1 LELLWKP
8 LEPAVRREM
17 AIPSFETVRNYVD
30 LTKPRLLPMVLFT
43 GLPVMG
49 MAVGGWP
56 PFGFSVLTLL
66 GIALAASSA
75 NTLNAYIERDLDA
88 VMERTRERP
97 LPAGRIAPRA
107 ALGFGLALGVGSAVL
122 LYALAGP
129 PAAGVC
135 IASILFYVFVYT
147 VWLKPRSSWNVVIGG
162 AAGAAA
168 PLIADVAVNGSIG
181 PAGLLLFGVV
191 FFWQPPHV
199 WAISL
204 YRKADYEA
212 AGIPMLPSVIGDQ
225 PTRWRMLWYTLGL
238 IPVTL
243 APVALGLLGWVYGVV
258 AIAMN
263 VWFVSAAVAVLR
275 EQSDASAQAMFRVS
289 LGYLFTLFLAM
300 LADLA
305 WKALA

>member
-1 LELLWKP
+1 
-8 LEPAVRREM
+8 M
-17 AIPSFETVRNYVD
+17 ASTIQTARNYLD

-49 MAVGGWP
+49 MAAGGWP
-56 PFGFSVLTLL
+56 PLGFIVLTLL

-88 VMERTRERP
+88 VMVRTRERP

-107 ALGFGLALGVGSAVL
+107 ALLFGLALGLASTVL
-122 LYALAGP
+122 LYALAGWA
-129 PAAGVC
+129 AAGVGV
-135 IASILFYVFVYT
+135 ASILFYVFVYT
-147 VWLKPRSSWNVVIGG
+147 VWLKPRSSWNAVIGG

-168 PLIADVAVNGSIG
+168 PLIADVAVNGHVG

-199 WAISL
+199 WAIAL

-225 PTRWRMLWYTLGL
+225 PTRWRMLWYTIGL

-243 APVALGLLGWVYGVV
+243 APVALGLLGPVYGMV
-258 AIAMN
+258 AVAMN
-263 VWFVSAAVAVLR
+263 AWFVWAAVRVLR
-275 EQSDASAQAMFRVS
+275 ERDDASAQAMFRVS
-289 LGYLFTLFLAM
+289 LAYLFALFLAM

-305 WKALA
+305 WSSF

>member
-1 LELLWKP
+1 
-8 LEPAVRREM
+8 M
-17 AIPSFETVRNYVD
+17 ATTTFETVRNYVD

-49 MAVGGWP
+49 MAAGGWP
-56 PFGFSVLTLL
+56 PFGFVVATLL

-88 VMERTRERP
+88 LMERTRERP
-97 LPAGRIAPRA
+97 LPAGRIAPGA
-107 ALGFGLALGVGSAVL
+107 ALGFGLALGVGSTVL
-122 LYALAGP
+122 LYRLAGL

-135 IASILFYVFVYT
+135 VASILFYVFVYT
-147 VWLKPRSSWNVVIGG
+147 IWLKPRSAWNAVIGG

-199 WAISL
+199 WAIAL

-212 AGIPMLPSVIGDQ
+212 AAIPMLPSVIGDHA
-225 PTRWRMLWYTLGL
+225 TRWRMLWYTIGL
-238 IPVTL
+238 VPVTL
-243 APVALGLLGWVYGVV
+243 APVALGLLGWVYGTV
-258 AIAMN
+258 ALAMN
-263 VWFVSAAVAVLR
+263 VWFVWAAVRVLR
-275 EQSDASAQAMFRVS
+275 EQDDASAQAMFRVS
-289 LGYLFTLFLAM
+289 LGYLFALFLAM

-305 WKALA
+305 WRALA

>member
-1 LELLWKP
+1 
-8 LEPAVRREM
+8 M
-17 AIPSFETVRNYVD
+17 ATTTFETVHNYVD

-49 MAVGGWP
+49 MAAGGWP
-56 PFGFSVLTLL
+56 PFGFVVATLL

-88 VMERTRERP
+88 LMERTRERP
-97 LPAGRIAPRA
+97 LPAGRIEPGA
-107 ALGFGLALGVGSAVL
+107 ALGFGLALGVGSTGL
-122 LYALAGP
+122 LYVLAGL

-135 IASILFYVFVYT
+135 VASILFYVFVYT
-147 VWLKPRSSWNVVIGG
+147 IWLKPRSAWNAVIGG

-168 PLIADVAVNGSIG
+168 PLIADVAVNGAIG

-199 WAISL
+199 WAIAL

-212 AGIPMLPSVIGDQ
+212 AGIPMLPSVIGDH
-225 PTRWRMLWYTLGL
+225 PTRWRMLWYTIGL
-238 IPVTL
+238 VPVTL
-243 APVALGLLGWVYGVV
+243 APVALGLLGWVYGTV
-258 AIAMN
+258 ALAMN
-263 VWFVSAAVAVLR
+263 AWFVWAAVRVLR
-275 EQSDASAQAMFRVS
+275 EQDDASAQAMFRVS
-289 LGYLFTLFLAM
+289 LGYLFALFLAM

-305 WKALA
+305 WKAVA

>member
-1 LELLWKP
+1 
-8 LEPAVRREM
+8 M
-17 AIPSFETVRNYVD
+17 ASTTFETLRNYVD
-30 LTKPRLLPMVLFT
+30 LTKPRLLPLVLFT

-49 MAVGGWP
+49 MAAGGWP
-56 PFGFSVLTLL
+56 PFGFVVLTLF

-88 VMERTRERP
+88 VMERTRARP
-97 LPAGRIAPRA
+97 LPAGRIAPGA
-107 ALGFGLALGVGSAVL
+107 ALGFGLALGVVATAL
-122 LYALAGP
+122 LYVLAGA

-135 IASILFYVFVYT
+135 VASILFYVFVYT
-147 VWLKPRSSWNVVIGG
+147 IWLKPRSSWNVVIGG

-199 WAISL
+199 WAIAL

-225 PTRWRMLWYTLGL
+225 PTRWRMLWYTIGL
-238 IPVTL
+238 VPVTL
-243 APVALGLLGWVYGVV
+243 APVALGLLGWVYGTVAVV
-258 AIAMN
+258 MN
-263 VWFVSAAVAVLR
+263 AWFLWAAVEVLR
-275 EQSDASAQAMFRVS
+275 EQDDASAQAMFRVS
-289 LGYLFTLFLAM
+289 LAYLFALFLAM